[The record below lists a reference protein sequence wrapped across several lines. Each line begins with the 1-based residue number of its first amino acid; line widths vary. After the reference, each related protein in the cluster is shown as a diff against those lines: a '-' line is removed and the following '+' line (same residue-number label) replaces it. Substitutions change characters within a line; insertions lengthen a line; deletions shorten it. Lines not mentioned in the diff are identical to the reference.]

1 MVANAR
7 NSLVLDRASRL
18 LCGAALYAKHK
29 CMVEPL
35 RNPWLITQR
44 SLSSQPSNQARGA
57 AWLRNVM
64 EPDAANV
71 NEQQLATLYSTAN
84 KVLIEFKPLGSYA
97 TGRPQ
102 TLNEKLD
109 LFFAR
114 LDAGRIC
121 YQSLAKFS
129 FKLLKKEACI
139 AVNAVNEALASC
151 RPSHL
156 DSLVTPTM
164 YEQLQVQMVSSA
176 AAISSSGAAEQ
187 PQPNSPSSSGGS
199 SSSSSGP
206 RMRAGTGTGA
216 TQAGGRKGR
225 AGAPLEASRGSG
237 SGGGPE
243 VVWQLV
249 NTLSAEVLTGHVAR

>member
-1 MVANAR
+1 M
-7 NSLVLDRASRL
+7 
-18 LCGAALYAKHK
+18 
-29 CMVEPL
+29 
-35 RNPWLITQR
+35 
-44 SLSSQPSNQARGA
+44 
-57 AWLRNVM
+57 
-64 EPDAANV
+64 
-71 NEQQLATLYSTAN
+71 QLATLYSTAK

-151 RPSHL
+151 
-156 DSLVTPTM
+156 
-164 YEQLQVQMVSSA
+164 
-176 AAISSSGAAEQ
+176 
-187 PQPNSPSSSGGS
+187 
-199 SSSSSGP
+199 
-206 RMRAGTGTGA
+206 TGA
-216 TQAGGRKGR
+216 TQASGRKGR
-225 AGAPLEASRGSG
+225 AAAPLEASRGSG

-249 NTLSAEVLTGHVAR
+249 NTLSAEVLTGHVARLVPAEVLKQASTKLHICQWLVRVESEQLFYIQDAANKTLLAGSRQPVTCVDFLVMERPFYKGWGVFRRPGPRGAAWRIAARLTPQV

>member
-1 MVANAR
+1 
-7 NSLVLDRASRL
+7 
-18 LCGAALYAKHK
+18 
-29 CMVEPL
+29 
-35 RNPWLITQR
+35 
-44 SLSSQPSNQARGA
+44 
-57 AWLRNVM
+57 M

-71 NEQQLATLYSTAN
+71 NEQQVQRGCWPLTCMAPHLHPPYRFACLCMQLATLYSTAN

-199 SSSSSGP
+199 SSSSSSSSGP

-225 AGAPLEASRGSG
+225 AAAPLEASRGSG

-249 NTLSAEVLTGHVAR
+249 NTLSAEVLTGHVA